1 MFLLKGLD
9 ADARNAAYLCA
20 PFHRVEVNIVEMG
33 ELALRQRSVDARR
46 LNDDWAPE
54 DSGAWR

>member
-54 DSGAWR
+54 DSGA